1 MAEQETEQE
10 ENETKKEKKPLD
22 FKKGSVLWV
31 TWNYVEAALLLVAGI
46 LAIIYSNNKN
56 LQNSILIIIGSFLIA
71 GGFLKI
77 LVNFLP
83 VLSAEDKALLSYDMV
98 VGGAAEMAIGITLV
112 TITSDALSYIVSFVV
127 SFVAILII
135 VAGASFLAFA
145 IGFLVNK
152 HKLFHIYMPILEIIL
167 ALGLIALGIVMIYY
181 KSQDVFNQILL
192 IVGGIIL
199 ALGGLGLLIE
209 TTRVMLEANKAKR
222 DAKASAE
229 EEKKEDA
236 VEVDATTKEE
246 KKEEVP
252 AIEQKKDE
260 PKEAKSEKKDEP
272 KDDGVIDVTPKDD
285 KK

>member
-1 MAEQETEQE
+1 
-10 ENETKKEKKPLD
+10 
-22 FKKGSVLWV
+22 
-31 TWNYVEAALLLVAGI
+31 
-46 LAIIYSNNKN
+46 
-56 LQNSILIIIGSFLIA
+56 
-71 GGFLKI
+71 
-77 LVNFLP
+77 
-83 VLSAEDKALLSYDMV
+83 MV
-98 VGGAAEMAIGITLV
+98 IGGAAEMAIGITLV

>member
-1 MAEQETEQE
+1 MAEEETEQK

-22 FKKGSVLWV
+22 FRKGSVLWV

-46 LAIIYSNNKN
+46 LAIIYSNNED
-56 LQNSILIIIGSFLIA
+56 LQKSILIIIGAFLIA
-71 GGFLKI
+71 GGFLKV

-83 VLSAEDKALLSYDMV
+83 VLSAEDKAVLSYDMV
-98 VGGAAEMAIGITLV
+98 VGGSAELAIGITLV
-112 TITSDALSYIVSFVV
+112 TVTSEMATTVVSFVV
-127 SFVAILII
+127 TFVAILII
-135 VAGASFLAFA
+135 VAGASFLTFA

-152 HKLFHIYMPILEIIL
+152 NKLFHIYMPILEIIL

-181 KSQDVFNQILL
+181 KNEKVFNQVLL

-199 ALGGLGLLIE
+199 ALGGLGLLVE
-209 TTRVMLEANKAKR
+209 TTRVMLAANKAKK

-236 VEVDATTKEE
+236 VEVDATTKDE

-252 AIEQKKDE
+252 ALEQKKEE
-260 PKEAKSEKKDEP
+260 PKEVKDEKKDEP
-272 KDDGVIDVTPKDD
+272 KDDGVIDVTPKDE